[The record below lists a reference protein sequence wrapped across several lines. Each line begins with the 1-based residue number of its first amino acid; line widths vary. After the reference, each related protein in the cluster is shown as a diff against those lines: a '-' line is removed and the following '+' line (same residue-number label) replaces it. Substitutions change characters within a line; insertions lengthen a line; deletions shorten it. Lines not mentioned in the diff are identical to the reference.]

1 MENTRGLENEMKNR
15 KRLPALL
22 LSLALAASLCAC
34 GVTNEDPAA
43 SDSYGPGAGEPDPA
57 VSDSYGSGTGAN
69 SSPFQG
75 IVDFFTGLF
84 GNGGET
90 PSANPSSGVSQDPDA
105 FPSIEVDLTRDAAAF
120 SAGLSAADTLLT
132 VNGEDVPADLFLYWL
147 FWDCY
152 YFEYSYSY
160 YGITVADYA
169 GMLLEDAVNTAVYYT
184 TLRQRTAGLG
194 CLPTDAQVQEAKAQL
209 LDEGREY
216 YDSLKAAYG
225 LSDGSMD
232 YISTISCYYDNLLNA
247 IAPSVT
253 DEMLNSYVYQVKHI
267 LLKTVDGQM
276 QPLSDDEIAAQR
288 ALAEDILSRLRAVEG
303 EEQRSLFDELMHQY
317 SEDGRDA
324 NGGLYAP
331 GGYTAVPGE
340 MVPEFEDASLA
351 LPIGGLSGIVE
362 STYGYHIILRG
373 EVEDFTDYIEGC
385 REYQLDKELD
395 SLVEAAKV
403 TRAPALEALDVADFY
418 QRYFV
423 YQNAV
428 MERYYSSADGG
439 DAEG

>member
-1 MENTRGLENEMKNR
+1 MKNR

-22 LSLALAASLCAC
+22 LSLALTASLCAC
-34 GVTNEDPAA
+34 GGGAEDPAGTA
-43 SDSYGPGAGEPDPA
+43 SASSPPDSY
-57 VSDSYGSGTGAN
+57 SGT
-69 SSPFQG
+69 SSGPFQG

-90 PSANPSSGVSQDPDA
+90 PGPGPSSVISPDPGASQDPSA
-105 FPSIEVDLTRDAAAF
+105 APTIGVDLTQDAAAF
-120 SAGLSAADTLLT
+120 SAGLSAGDVLLT
-132 VNGEDVPADLFLYWL
+132 VNGEEVPADLFLYWL

-169 GMLLEDAVNTAVYYT
+169 ELLREDAVRTAMYYAA
-184 TLRQRTAGLG
+184 LRQRAAELG
-194 CLPTDAQVQEAKAQL
+194 CLPTDAQVKEARDQL
-209 LDEGREY
+209 LADGQEY
-216 YDSLKAAYG
+216 YDNMKAAYG

-247 IAPSVT
+247 VAPT
-253 DEMLNSYVYQVKHI
+253 ATEEMLNSYVYQVKHI

-288 ALAEDILSRLRAVEG
+288 TLAEEILSRLRAVEG
-303 EEQRSLFDELMHQY
+303 EEQRSLFDELMNQY

-324 NGGLYAP
+324 NGDLYAP
-331 GGYTAVPGE
+331 DGYTAVPGE
-340 MVPEFEDASLA
+340 MVPEFEETSLA

-385 REYQLDKELD
+385 RGYQLDRELD
-395 SLVEAAKV
+395 SLVEAAEV
-403 TRAPALEALDVADFY
+403 TRAPALDRLDVAGFY
-418 QRYFV
+418 QRYFA

-428 MERYYSSADGG
+428 MEQYYAGLDGG
-439 DAEG
+439 NTAG